1 MIEQFWE
8 WLGSHL
14 YKVLQKSSVSVVFF
28 PKSVQKDI
36 DILGE
41 STERYYIKKLGYV
54 CGLCVAGIGIF
65 LVYGFSSCFH
75 NGVYVEYV
83 QRPQVYEKSEEISLK
98 TGKQN
103 DIITVEV
110 EPVLWTKQ
118 EADAGMEQVIS
129 ELEYEILGANQSLEE
144 VEADLYLMESLEGY
158 PFDIYWKSSDET
170 LIDTY
175 GTVNRTGLLEDT
187 IVTLTVE
194 FTYMDWEWSS
204 SFAVVLKKEVLTE
217 QEQYKRSLETLLL
230 QEQAENR
237 QETEWEL
244 PKYMGEERLYYQETE
259 KDNTVLILAVL
270 VLVGAVGVWIGQ
282 DKDLHKN
289 RMTRQQQ
296 FKTEYIYFAESLSL
310 YISAG
315 LTLPTAM
322 QFCIN
327 DYKKRKPKEHLLREA
342 LLDFQK
348 DMQNGIGFLEAM
360 KRLSETSDDVNYKR
374 LAGLLNQGMINGA
387 LGLADSLE
395 QEVQKTREEKRRQSK
410 VEGEKVSTALIA
422 PMMLQ
427 LGIVI
432 VLIMLPAFSSMQ
444 L

>member
-1 MIEQFWE
+1 MIERFLE
-8 WLGSHL
+8 WFGSHL

-54 CGLCVAGIGIF
+54 CGLCVVGIGIF
-65 LVYGFSSCFH
+65 LAYGFSRWFH
-75 NGVYVEYV
+75 NGLYVEYV

-118 EADAGMEQVIS
+118 EADARVEQVIS

-217 QEQYKRSLETLLL
+217 QEQYRRSLETLLL

-244 PKYMGEERLYYQETE
+244 PKYMEEERLYYQETE
-259 KDNTVLILAVL
+259 KDNTILILVVL

-282 DKDLHKN
+282 DQDLHKN

-315 LTLPTAM
+315 LTLPIAM

-327 DYKKRKPKEHLLREA
+327 DYKKRKPKGHLLREA